1 MNKIPVGQTIR
12 FAYAFT
18 FGEIGTIIGLIWIP
32 TLINAVASFFVLR
45 AYYDTLINSFEN
57 GMPPSG
63 AGLGW
68 PLLLAF
74 LAMLLLAMIGVAVT
88 QQALGLRQGPAF
100 ARISL
105 GSAEWRA
112 FGGFFGLYL
121 LLVLFVAVF
130 AIVVSAASVAGTN
143 AAQSNPASA
152 GLLAGVIGLAV
163 LIGIGIL
170 LYLVVRLSF
179 LLVPSVVDGGEFGLS
194 RSWLLTKGNFWR
206 IVLIGL
212 ATLLPIVL
220 ILSVVQLVLFGPG
233 YFIPDLQ
240 QAGDAAARV
249 RVLVDKMRRTRD
261 NMPVLMGLSFVISP
275 LLYGFMFS
283 AAAFAYR
290 SLSNPGAPVARTST

>member
-121 LLVLFVAVF
+121 LLVLFIAVF

-220 ILSVVQLVLFGPG
+220 ILSVVQLILFGPG

-275 LLYGFMFS
+275 LLYGLMFS

-290 SLSNPGAPVARTST
+290 SLSNSGAPVARTST

>member
-74 LAMLLLAMIGVAVT
+74 LAMLLLAMIGVAIT
-88 QQALGLRQGPAF
+88 QQAMGLRQGPAF
-100 ARISL
+100 ARVSL

-112 FGGFFGLYL
+112 FGGFFGLYM
-121 LLVLFVAVF
+121 LLVLFIAIFAVA
-130 AIVVSAASVAGTN
+130 VSAASVATAN
-143 AAQSNPASA
+143 AAQSSPAFA
-152 GLLAGVIGLAV
+152 GPLATVIGLAV
-163 LIGIGIL
+163 LVGTAIF
-170 LYLVVRLSF
+170 LYLIVRLSF

-206 IVLIGL
+206 IVLVGL
-212 ATLLPIVL
+212 ATLLPILL

-240 QAGDAAARV
+240 QAGDAALRV
-249 RVLVDKMRRTRD
+249 RGMVDKMRTTRE
-261 NMPVLMGLSFVISP
+261 NMPILMGLSFVISP
-275 LLYGFMFS
+275 LLYGLMFS
-283 AAAFAYR
+283 APAFAYR
-290 SLSNPGAPVARTST
+290 SLAAGAPVTRGKI

>member
-121 LLVLFVAVF
+121 LLVLFIAVF
-130 AIVVSAASVAGTN
+130 AIVVSAASLASTN

-163 LIGIGIL
+163 LIGVGIL

-240 QAGDAAARV
+240 QGGDAAARV
-249 RVLVDKMRRTRD
+249 RGLVDKMRTTRE

-275 LLYGFMFS
+275 LLYGLMFS

-290 SLSNPGAPVARTST
+290 SLSNSGAPAARTST

>member
-1 MNKIPVGQTIR
+1 MNKIPVAQTIR

-18 FGEIGTIIGLIWIP
+18 LGEIGTIIGLIWIP

-57 GMPPSG
+57 GMPPTG

-88 QQALGLRQGPAF
+88 QQAMGLRQGPAF

-112 FGGFFGLYL
+112 FGGFFGLYM
-121 LLVLFVAVF
+121 LLVLFIAIF
-130 AIVVSAASVAGTN
+130 ALVVGAASVAT
-143 AAQSNPASA
+143 ASAVQSNPAST
-152 GLLAGVIGLAV
+152 GLLAAMMGLAA
-163 LIGIGIL
+163 LAGIGIL
-170 LYLVVRLSF
+170 FYLIVRLSF

-206 IVLIGL
+206 IVLVGL
-212 ATLLPIVL
+212 ATLLPILL
-220 ILSVVQLVLFGPG
+220 ILGAVQIVLFGSS
-233 YFIPDLQ
+233 YFIPDLR

-249 RVLVDKMRRTRD
+249 RSMVDTMRTTRE
-261 NMPVLMGLSFVISP
+261 NMPILMGLSFVVSP
-275 LLYGFMFS
+275 LLYGLMFS
-283 AAAFAYR
+283 ASAFAYR
-290 SLSNPGAPVARTST
+290 SLSASGAPAARGNI

>member
-18 FGEIGTIIGLIWIP
+18 FGEIGTIIGLIWVP
-32 TLINAVASFFVLR
+32 TLINALAAFFVLR
-45 AYYDTLINSFEN
+45 AYYDTLIDSFEN

-74 LAMLLLAMIGVAVT
+74 LAMLLMAMIGVAIT
-88 QQALGLRQGPAF
+88 EQAMGSRQGPAF

-112 FGGFFGLYL
+112 FGGFFGLYM
-121 LLVLFVAVF
+121 LLVLFIAAF
-130 AIVVSAASVAGTN
+130 AIIVGGAAVATASAI
-143 AAQSNPASA
+143 QSNPGLA
-152 GLLAGVIGLAV
+152 GLLGAVIV
-163 LIGIGIL
+163 LVALTGGCVVA
-170 LYLVVRLSF
+170 YLVVRLSF

-220 ILSVVQLVLFGPG
+220 ILGIAQLILLGPG
-233 YFIPDLQ
+233 YFTPDLQ
-240 QAGDAAARV
+240 HAGDAAAR
-249 RVLVDKMRRTRD
+249 MRGMVTQMRAMRE
-261 NMPVLMGLSFVISP
+261 NMPILMGLSFVVSP
-275 LLYGFMFS
+275 LLYGLMFS
-283 AAAFAYR
+283 ASTFAYR
-290 SLSNPGAPVARTST
+290 ALAGASASVARDKT

>member
-74 LAMLLLAMIGVAVT
+74 LAMLLLAMIGVAIT
-88 QQALGLRQGPAF
+88 QQAMGLRQGPAF
-100 ARISL
+100 ARVSL

-112 FGGFFGLYL
+112 FGGFFGLYM
-121 LLVLFVAVF
+121 LLVLFIAIFAVA
-130 AIVVSAASVAGTN
+130 VSAASVATAN
-143 AAQSNPASA
+143 AAQSSPAFA
-152 GLLAGVIGLAV
+152 GPLATVIGLAV

-170 LYLVVRLSF
+170 LYLMVRLSF

-206 IVLIGL
+206 IVLVGL
-212 ATLLPIVL
+212 ATLLPILL

-240 QAGDAAARV
+240 QAGDAALRV
-249 RVLVDKMRRTRD
+249 RGMVDKMRTTRE
-261 NMPVLMGLSFVISP
+261 NMPILMGLSFVISP
-275 LLYGFMFS
+275 LLYGLMFS
-283 AAAFAYR
+283 APAFAYR
-290 SLSNPGAPVARTST
+290 SLAAGAPVTRGKI

>member
-74 LAMLLLAMIGVAVT
+74 LAMLLLAMIGVAIT
-88 QQALGLRQGPAF
+88 QQAMGLRQGPAF
-100 ARISL
+100 ARVSL

-112 FGGFFGLYL
+112 FGGFFGLYM
-121 LLVLFVAVF
+121 LLVLFIAIFAVA
-130 AIVVSAASVAGTN
+130 VSAASVATAN
-143 AAQSNPASA
+143 AAQSSPAFA
-152 GLLAGVIGLAV
+152 GPLATVIGLAV
-163 LIGIGIL
+163 LVGTAIL
-170 LYLVVRLSF
+170 LYLIVRLSF

-206 IVLIGL
+206 IVLVGL
-212 ATLLPIVL
+212 ATLLPILL

-240 QAGDAAARV
+240 QAGDAALRV
-249 RVLVDKMRRTRD
+249 RGMVDKMRTTRE
-261 NMPVLMGLSFVISP
+261 NMPILMGLSFVISP
-275 LLYGFMFS
+275 LLYGLMFS
-283 AAAFAYR
+283 APAFAYR
-290 SLSNPGAPVARTST
+290 SLAAGAPVTRGKI

>member
-74 LAMLLLAMIGVAVT
+74 LAMLLLAMIGVAIT
-88 QQALGLRQGPAF
+88 QQAMGLRQGPAF
-100 ARISL
+100 ARVSL

-112 FGGFFGLYL
+112 FGGFFGLYM
-121 LLVLFVAVF
+121 LLVLFIAIFAVA
-130 AIVVSAASVAGTN
+130 VSAASVATAN
-143 AAQSNPASA
+143 AAQSSPAFA
-152 GLLAGVIGLAV
+152 GPLATVIGLAV
-163 LIGIGIL
+163 LVGTAIL
-170 LYLVVRLSF
+170 LYLIVRLSF

-206 IVLIGL
+206 IVLVGL
-212 ATLLPIVL
+212 ATLLPILL

-240 QAGDAAARV
+240 QAGDAALRV
-249 RVLVDKMRRTRD
+249 RGMVDKMRTTRE
-261 NMPVLMGLSFVISP
+261 NMPILMGLSFVISP
-275 LLYGFMFS
+275 LLYGLMFS
-283 AAAFAYR
+283 ASAFAYR
-290 SLSNPGAPVARTST
+290 SLAAGAPVTRGKI